1 MRLVDVDIIEKQFD
15 PNTWQGEMMIAIAKG
30 LPTVDLEN
38 IISELKSEAERWR
51 DSAIDF
57 DDQKEYGHAQG
68 IEDAIRI
75 IKASINSL

>member
-1 MRLVDVDIIEKQFD
+1 MRLVDADKITKQFD
-15 PNTWQGEMMIAIAKG
+15 ENTWQGEMMIAIAKG

-38 IISELKSEAERWR
+38 IILELKSEAERWR

-68 IEDAIRI
+68 LEDAIRI